1 MTHTEVPQKIFGII
15 GWKNA
20 GKTTLVVRLIDYF
33 VAQGLEVATVKHA
46 HHDFDIDHPGKDSY
60 LHREAGAAQVVIASD
75 RRIAMLKENRDPIPP
90 TLEETLSWVDP
101 CDLVLVEGFKC
112 HPHPKIEVIRGEPKD
127 EPIALNDASVKAI
140 ATDQERNI
148 GSQPEFNIEDVTA
161 IAEFIL
167 QETKLNTK
175 KA

>member
-1 MTHTEVPQKIFGII
+1 MTDTEVPQKIFGII

-20 GKTTLVVRLIDYF
+20 GKTTLIVRL
-33 VAQGLEVATVKHA
+33 VEHLTARGLSVSTVKHA

-60 LHREAGAAQVVIASD
+60 LHRQAGAGQVVIASD
-75 RRIAMLKENRDPIPP
+75 KRIAMLQENRDPIAP

-101 CDLVLVEGFKC
+101 CDLVLVEGFKR
-112 HPHPKIEVIRGEPKD
+112 HPHPKIEVIRGEQQD
-127 EPIALNDASVKAI
+127 VPIALNDASVKAI
-140 ATDQERNI
+140 ATDRERNTRKTT
-148 GSQPEFNIEDVTA
+148 EFNIEDVTA

-167 QETKLNTK
+167 QETGFKTV